1 MGSSDQPAF
10 ADLSGRTALIT
21 GCGSAGG
28 IGFAIARALGRQGA
42 RVAISS
48 TTERIHER
56 AAELADEGIEASPHM
71 HDLLDPAEAAA
82 MVEAAT
88 AWHGSLDILVNN
100 AGMSQVGTDDLG
112 RPFAELSHA
121 EWRAGIDQN
130 LDLAFNVTRAA
141 LTAIT
146 DSKHGRIIFISSVT
160 GPLVSAPGNP
170 AYSAAKAGIDGL
182 MRSLA
187 VELGPTGTT
196 VNSVNPGWIETA
208 SSLPEEIVAGRHT
221 PIGRPGTPDEVAA
234 AVVLLA
240 APEASYITGQPL
252 VVDGGNVIQEAKGPL
267 GLNPGPGPGLH
278 RGPDPTVLPG

>member
-1 MGSSDQPAF
+1 MESKESSRTF
-10 ADLSGRTALIT
+10 ADLTGRTALVT
-21 GCGSAGG
+21 GCGSGDG

-42 RVAISS
+42 GVAISS
-48 TTERIHER
+48 TSERIHDR
-56 AAELADEGIEASPHM
+56 AAELAEIGIETSAHV
-71 HDLLDPAEAAA
+71 HDLLDPAEATAL
-82 MVEAAT
+82 VEAAT
-88 AWHGSLDILVNN
+88 AWHGGLDILVNN

-112 RPFAELSHA
+112 RPFADLSHA

-170 AYSAAKAGIDGL
+170 AYSAAKAGVDGL
-182 MRSLA
+182 MRSLS

-196 VNSVNPGWIETA
+196 VNSVNPGWIETP
-208 SSLPEEIVAGRHT
+208 SSLPEEIVAGEHT
-221 PIGRPGTPDEVAA
+221 PVGRPGKPDEVAA

-240 APEASYITGQPL
+240 APEASYITGQPI
-252 VVDGGNVIQEAKGPL
+252 VVDGGNIIQELKGP
-267 GLNPGPGPGLH
+267 
-278 RGPDPTVLPG
+278 

>member
-1 MGSSDQPAF
+1 VDAKRSF
-10 ADLSGRTALIT
+10 CDLTDRTALVT
-21 GCGSAGG
+21 GCGSPDG

-42 RVAISS
+42 GVAISS
-48 TTERIHER
+48 TTERIHDR
-56 AAELADEGIEASPHM
+56 VAELGEEGIEASAHLA
-71 HDLLDPAEAAA
+71 DLLDPAEATRL
-82 MVEAAT
+82 VEEAT
-88 AWHGSLDILVNN
+88 AWHSSLDILVNN

-112 RPFAELSHA
+112 REFADLSHA

-146 DSKHGRIIFISSVT
+146 DSKHGRIIFVSSVT
-160 GPLVSAPGNP
+160 GPMVSAPGNP
-170 AYSAAKAGIDGL
+170 AYSAAKAGVDGL

-208 SSLPEEIVAGRHT
+208 SSLPEEITAGHHT
-221 PIGRPGTPDEVAA
+221 PVGRPGTPDEVAA
-234 AVVLLA
+234 AVILLA

-252 VVDGGNVIQEAKGPL
+252 VVDGGNLIQEAKGP
-267 GLNPGPGPGLH
+267 
-278 RGPDPTVLPG
+278 

>member
-1 MGSSDQPAF
+1 MPTRSRPAF
-10 ADLSGRTALIT
+10 ADLSDRTALVT
-21 GCGSAGG
+21 GCGSPDG

-42 RVAISS
+42 GVAISS
-48 TTERIHER
+48 TSERIHDR
-56 AAELADEGIEASPHM
+56 AAELGEEGIEVSAHV
-71 HDLLDPAEAAA
+71 HDLIDPSEATTL
-82 MVEAAT
+82 VEAAT
-88 AWHGSLDILVNN
+88 AWHSSLDILVNN
-100 AGMSQVGTDDLG
+100 SGMSQIDTEDISREFED
-112 RPFAELSHA
+112 LSHA

-160 GPLVSAPGNP
+160 GPMVSAPGSP

-187 VELGPTGTT
+187 IELGPTGTT

-208 SSLPEEIVAGRHT
+208 SSLPEEVEAGRFT

-234 AVVLLA
+234 AALMLA
-240 APEASYITGQPL
+240 APEASYITGQTL
-252 VVDGGNVIQEAKGPL
+252 VVDGGNIIQDYKGS
-267 GLNPGPGPGLH
+267 
-278 RGPDPTVLPG
+278 

>member
-1 MGSSDQPAF
+1 MNATRPF
-10 ADLSGRTALIT
+10 ADLSGRTALVT
-21 GCGSAGG
+21 GCGSADG

-56 AAELADEGIEASPHM
+56 AAELSKEGIEASAHVA
-71 HDLLDPAEAAA
+71 DLLDPAEATRV
-82 MVEAAT
+82 VEEAT
-88 AWHGSLDILVNN
+88 AWHSSLDILVNN

-112 RPFAELSHA
+112 LEFAEISHA

-146 DSKHGRIIFISSVT
+146 DSRHGRIIFISSVT
-160 GPLVSAPGNP
+160 GPMVSAPGNP
-170 AYSAAKAGIDGL
+170 AYSSAKGGIDGL

-221 PIGRPGTPDEVAA
+221 PVGRPGTPDEVAA

-240 APEASYITGQPL
+240 APEASYITGQPI
-252 VVDGGNVIQEAKGPL
+252 VVDGGNIIQEIKGPL
-267 GLNPGPGPGLH
+267 
-278 RGPDPTVLPG
+278 